1 MTARDKAPDDTGQTQ
16 SPADLA
22 RRYLDLW
29 EENLTLCA
37 RDGVAGQGRPGPAP
51 AAHNSDE

>member
-51 AAHNSDE
+51 AARNSDE